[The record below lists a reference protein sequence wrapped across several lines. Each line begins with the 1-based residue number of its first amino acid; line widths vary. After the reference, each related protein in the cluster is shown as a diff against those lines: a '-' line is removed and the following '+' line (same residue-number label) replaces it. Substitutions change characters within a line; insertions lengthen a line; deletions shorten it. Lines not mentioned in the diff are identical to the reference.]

1 MRIRWMGLVIVAA
14 FLGSA
19 VAPAAAQDLLRIA
32 ATQRG
37 TWDSA
42 VPELGQRAGIFRKHG
57 LTLEILYTQGG
68 AEAQQA
74 VIAGSCDIAV
84 AIGVDGAIGAFARGA
99 PLRIIGNEMVG
110 SPDTY
115 WYVPANSPIRSV
127 QDLDGK
133 TISYSVQGSSSHAA
147 VLALLQQYNVN
158 AKPVATGNHATTL
171 TMTMTGQIDV
181 GGGGGATGRGL
192 VGNGTRTAQM
202 DGGRGPAP
210 IGLDLVEQG
219 KTRIIVRGSDIKARG
234 DKTVR
239 VLAANLHVLDKRKD
253 AVARFVQAYRET
265 LDWMYSDP
273 AALRMYE
280 DFSGNP
286 ERLMRTGRDQFFPKG
301 SMWPDEIKRIEQVLA
316 DAQTMKFISAPLT
329 AEQIKDMI
337 QIPAPPK

>member
-1 MRIRWMGLVIVAA
+1 MRIRWMGLAVVAA
-14 FLGSA
+14 LLGGA
-19 VAPAAAQDLLRIA
+19 AAPAAAQDLLRIA

-42 VPELGQRAGIFRKHG
+42 VPELGQRAGIFKKYG
-57 LTLEILYTQGG
+57 LTLDILYTQGG

-181 GGGGGATGRGL
+181 GRGA
-192 VGNGTRTAQM
+192 
-202 DGGRGPAP
+202 AP
-210 IGLDLVEQG
+210 IGLDLVEEG

-239 VLAANLHVLDKRKD
+239 VLAANLQVLEKRKD
-253 AVARFVQAYRET
+253 AVVRFVQAYRET

-273 AALRMYE
+273 SALKMYE
-280 DFSGNP
+280 EFSGNP
-286 ERLMRTGRDQFFPKG
+286 ERLMRTGRDQFFPKA
-301 SMWPDEIKRIEQVLA
+301 SMWPDEIKRIDQVLA

-329 AEQIKDMI
+329 AEQLKDMI
-337 QIPAPPK
+337 QIPAPLRK

>member
-1 MRIRWMGLVIVAA
+1 MRTRWMGLIVVAA
-14 FLGSA
+14 LLGG
-19 VAPAAAQDLLRIA
+19 VVPAPAQDLLRIA

-42 VPELGQRAGIFRKHG
+42 VPELGQRAGIFKKHG

-84 AIGVDGAIGAFARGA
+84 AIGVDGTIGAFARGA

-127 QDLDGK
+127 QDLEGK

-181 GGGGGATGRGL
+181 GRGA
-192 VGNGTRTAQM
+192 
-202 DGGRGPAP
+202 AP
-210 IGLDLVEQG
+210 IGLDLVEEG

-239 VLAANLHVLDKRKD
+239 VLAANLQVLEKRKD

-273 AALRMYE
+273 AALKMYE
-280 DFSGNP
+280 EFSGNP
-286 ERLMRTGRDQFFPKG
+286 ERLMRNGRDQYFPKA
-301 SMWPDEIKRIEQVLA
+301 SMWPDEIKRIDQVLA
-316 DAQTMKFISAPLT
+316 DAQAMKFIPAPLS
-329 AEQIKDMI
+329 AEQLKELI
-337 QIPAPPK
+337 QIPAPRK

>member
-1 MRIRWMGLVIVAA
+1 MRIRWLVILAA
-14 FLGSA
+14 LLGST
-19 VAPAAAQDLLRIA
+19 VGPAAADELLRIA

-42 VPELGQRAGIFRKHG
+42 VPELGQRAGIFKKHG

-115 WYVPANSPIRSV
+115 WYVPANSPIRTV
-127 QDLDGK
+127 QDLEGK

-147 VLALLQQYNVN
+147 VLALLRQHNVN

-181 GGGGGATGRGL
+181 GRGA
-192 VGNGTRTAQM
+192 
-202 DGGRGPAP
+202 AP
-210 IGLDLVEQG
+210 IGLDLVEEG
-219 KTRIIVRGSDIKARG
+219 RIRIIVRGSDIKARG

-239 VLAANLHVLDKRKD
+239 VLAANLQTVEKRKD
-253 AVARFVQAYRET
+253 AVARFIQAYRDT

-273 AALRMYE
+273 TALKMYE
-280 DFSGNP
+280 EFSGNP
-286 ERLMRTGRDQFFPKG
+286 ERLMRTGRDQFFPKA
-301 SMWPDEIKRIEQVLA
+301 SMWPDEIKRIDQVLG
-316 DAQTMKFISAPLT
+316 DAQTMKFIAAPLT
-329 AEQIKDMI
+329 AAQVNDMI
-337 QIPAPPK
+337 QIPAALKK

>member
-1 MRIRWMGLVIVAA
+1 MRMRWTGLVGVAA
-14 FLGSA
+14 LLAAA
-19 VAPAAAQDLLRIA
+19 VMPAAAEDLLRIA

-57 LTLEILYTQGG
+57 LTLDILYTQGG

-84 AIGVDGAIGAFARGA
+84 AIGVDGTIGAFARGA

-115 WYVPANSPIRSV
+115 WYVPAGSPIRSV
-127 QDLDGK
+127 RDLDGK

-181 GGGGGATGRGL
+181 GRGA
-192 VGNGTRTAQM
+192 
-202 DGGRGPAP
+202 AP
-210 IGLDLVEQG
+210 IGLDLVEEG

-239 VLAANLHVLDKRKD
+239 VLAANLQVLEKRKD
-253 AVARFVQAYRET
+253 AVVRFVQAYRET

-273 AALRMYE
+273 AALKMYE
-280 DFSGNP
+280 EFSGNA
-286 ERLMRTGRDQFFPKG
+286 ERLMRTGRDQFFPKA
-301 SMWPDEIKRIEQVLA
+301 SMWPDEIKRIDQVLA

-329 AEQIKDMI
+329 AEQLRDMI
-337 QIPAPPK
+337 QIPAALK

>member
-1 MRIRWMGLVIVAA
+1 MRMRWTGLVAVAA
-14 FLGSA
+14 LL
-19 VAPAAAQDLLRIA
+19 AAAVTPTAAEDLLRIA

-57 LTLEILYTQGG
+57 LTLDILYTQGG

-84 AIGVDGAIGAFARGA
+84 AIGVDGTIGAFARGA

-115 WYVPANSPIRSV
+115 WYVPASSPIRSV
-127 QDLDGK
+127 RDLDGK

-181 GGGGGATGRGL
+181 GRGA
-192 VGNGTRTAQM
+192 
-202 DGGRGPAP
+202 AP
-210 IGLDLVEQG
+210 IGLDLVEEG

-239 VLAANLHVLDKRKD
+239 VLAANLQVLEKRKD
-253 AVARFVQAYRET
+253 AVVRFVQAYRET

-273 AALRMYE
+273 AALKMYE
-280 DFSGNP
+280 EFSGNP
-286 ERLMRTGRDQFFPKG
+286 ERLMQTGRDQFFPKA
-301 SMWPDEIKRIEQVLA
+301 SMWPDEIKRIDQVLA

-329 AEQIKDMI
+329 AEQLREMI

>member
-1 MRIRWMGLVIVAA
+1 MRIRWTGLVAVAA
-14 FLGSA
+14 LLVGA
-19 VAPAAAQDLLRIA
+19 VTPVAAQDLLRIA

-57 LTLEILYTQGG
+57 LTLDILYTQGG

-84 AIGVDGAIGAFARGA
+84 AIGVDGTIGAFARGA

-115 WYVPANSPIRSV
+115 WYVPAASPIRSV
-127 QDLDGK
+127 RDLDGK

-181 GGGGGATGRGL
+181 GRGA
-192 VGNGTRTAQM
+192 
-202 DGGRGPAP
+202 AP
-210 IGLDLVEQG
+210 IGLDLVEEG

-239 VLAANLHVLDKRKD
+239 VLAANLQVLEKRKD
-253 AVARFVQAYRET
+253 AVVRFVQAYRET

-273 AALRMYE
+273 AALKMYE
-280 DFSGNP
+280 EFSGNP
-286 ERLMRTGRDQFFPKG
+286 ERLMRTGRDQFFPKA
-301 SMWPDEIKRIEQVLA
+301 SMWPDEIKRIDQVLA
-316 DAQTMKFISAPLT
+316 DAQMMKFISAPLT
-329 AEQIKDMI
+329 AEQLKEMI
-337 QIPAPPK
+337 QIPAPLK

>member
-1 MRIRWMGLVIVAA
+1 MRIRWTGLVVVAA
-14 FLGSA
+14 LLGGA
-19 VAPAAAQDLLRIA
+19 VTPAAAQDLLRIA

-57 LTLEILYTQGG
+57 LTLDILYTQGG

-84 AIGVDGAIGAFARGA
+84 AIGVDGTIGAFARGA

-115 WYVPANSPIRSV
+115 WYVPAGSPIRSV
-127 QDLDGK
+127 RDLDGK

-181 GGGGGATGRGL
+181 GRGA
-192 VGNGTRTAQM
+192 
-202 DGGRGPAP
+202 AP
-210 IGLDLVEQG
+210 IGLDLVEEG

-239 VLAANLHVLDKRKD
+239 VLAANLQVLEKRKD
-253 AVARFVQAYRET
+253 AVVRFVQAYRET

-273 AALRMYE
+273 AALKMYE
-280 DFSGNP
+280 EFSGNP
-286 ERLMRTGRDQFFPKG
+286 ERLMRTGRDQYFPKA
-301 SMWPDEIKRIEQVLA
+301 SMWPDEIKRIDQVLA

-329 AEQIKDMI
+329 AEQLREMI
-337 QIPAPPK
+337 QIPAPLK

>member
-1 MRIRWMGLVIVAA
+1 MRIRWLVILAA
-14 FLGSA
+14 LLGST
-19 VAPAAAQDLLRIA
+19 VGPAAADELLRIA

-42 VPELGQRAGIFRKHG
+42 VPELGQRAGIFKQHG

-181 GGGGGATGRGL
+181 GRGA
-192 VGNGTRTAQM
+192 
-202 DGGRGPAP
+202 AP
-210 IGLDLVEQG
+210 IGLDLVEEG
-219 KTRIIVRGSDIKARG
+219 RIRIIVRGSDIKARG

-239 VLAANLHVLDKRKD
+239 VLAANVQTLEKRKD
-253 AVARFVQAYRET
+253 TVARFIQAYRDT

-273 AALRMYE
+273 TALKMYE
-280 DFSGNP
+280 EFSGNP
-286 ERLMRTGRDQFFPKG
+286 ERLMRTGRDQFFPKV
-301 SMWPDEIKRIEQVLA
+301 SMWPDEIKRIDQVLA
-316 DAQTMKFISAPLT
+316 DAQTMKFIAAPLG
-329 AEQIKDMI
+329 AEQVKEMI
-337 QIPAPPK
+337 RIPAALKN

>member
-1 MRIRWMGLVIVAA
+1 MRIRWTGLVAVAA
-14 FLGSA
+14 LLVGA
-19 VAPAAAQDLLRIA
+19 VTPVAAQDLLRIA

-57 LTLEILYTQGG
+57 LTLDILYTQGG

-84 AIGVDGAIGAFARGA
+84 AIGVDGTIGAFARGA

-115 WYVPANSPIRSV
+115 WYVPAASPIRSV
-127 QDLDGK
+127 RDLDGK

-181 GGGGGATGRGL
+181 GRGA
-192 VGNGTRTAQM
+192 
-202 DGGRGPAP
+202 AP
-210 IGLDLVEQG
+210 IGLDLVEEG

-239 VLAANLHVLDKRKD
+239 VLAANLQVLEKRKD
-253 AVARFVQAYRET
+253 AVVRFVQAYRET
-265 LDWMYSDP
+265 LDWMYS
-273 AALRMYE
+273 
-280 DFSGNP
+280 SP
-286 ERLMRTGRDQFFPKG
+286 EAVKLYAEKMKMPEELVVLQRDQFNPKDA
-301 SMWPDEIKRIEQVLA
+301 MLPDRLSDLDLVME
-316 DAQTMKFISAPLT
+316 DAVALKFLDKPMTKDELT
-329 AEQIKDMI
+329 ELF
-337 QIPAPPK
+337 QIPPAGS

>member
-1 MRIRWMGLVIVAA
+1 MRMRWTGLVAVAA
-14 FLGSA
+14 LLAAA
-19 VAPAAAQDLLRIA
+19 VTPAAAQDLLRIA

-42 VPELGQRAGIFRKHG
+42 VPELGQRAGIFKKHG
-57 LTLEILYTQGG
+57 LTLDILYTQGG

-84 AIGVDGAIGAFARGA
+84 AIGVDGTIGAFARGA

-115 WYVPANSPIRSV
+115 WYVPAASPIRSV
-127 QDLDGK
+127 RDLDGK

-181 GGGGGATGRGL
+181 GRGA
-192 VGNGTRTAQM
+192 
-202 DGGRGPAP
+202 AP
-210 IGLDLVEQG
+210 IGLDLVEEG

-239 VLAANLHVLDKRKD
+239 VLAANLQVLEKRKD
-253 AVARFVQAYRET
+253 VVVRFVQAYRET

-273 AALRMYE
+273 AALKMYE
-280 DFSGNP
+280 EFSGNP
-286 ERLMRTGRDQFFPKG
+286 ERLMRTGRDQFFPKA
-301 SMWPDEIKRIEQVLA
+301 SMWPDEIKRIDQVLA

-329 AEQIKDMI
+329 AEQLRDMI
-337 QIPAPPK
+337 RIPAPLK